1 MMVFCYDPAID
12 RLKTLGRIVDAEIGE
27 CAWHIHDLAMTKDGT
42 IYAGENDVPYRSG
55 YLWEI
60 SDVDK

>member
-1 MMVFCYDPAID
+1 MTRRAVRSKISD
-12 RLKTLGRIVDAEIGE
+12 RSTIQFSGNRAYQL
-27 CAWHIHDLAMTKDGT
+27 HDMTIAADGT

-60 SDVDK
+60 TLTSGNGTDA